1 MRISNILIRHLKN
14 SNDKIIIPDKRG
26 KPQVVLLSFA
36 EYQKITKNQVFS
48 KLSFKNQTSSLTN
61 AEFLDKINADI
72 QILKQRI
79 EEQKL
84 EDNFF
89 IDEEEDFSSQDLDFN
104 EESFDENEESFDKFD
119 EQEDE
124 YDPEED
130 RYYLEEI

>member
-14 SNDKIIIPDKRG
+14 FNDKIIIPDKRG

-36 EYQKITKNQVFS
+36 EYQKLTKNQVSS
-48 KLSFKNQTSSLTN
+48 KLNFKNQTSSLTN

-72 QILKQRI
+72 QILKQRL

-89 IDEEEDFSSQDLDFN
+89 IDEEEDLFNQAIDFN
-104 EESFDENEESFDKFD
+104 EESFDEKKDD
-119 EQEDE
+119 

>member
-36 EYQKITKNQVFS
+36 EYQKLTKNQVS
-48 KLSFKNQTSSLTN
+48 AKLNFKNQTNSLTN

-72 QILKQRI
+72 QILKQRL

-89 IDEEEDFSSQDLDFN
+89 IDEEEDLFNQAIDFN
-104 EESFDENEESFDKFD
+104 EESFDEKKDD
-119 EQEDE
+119 

>member
-36 EYQKITKNQVFS
+36 EYQKLTKNQVS
-48 KLSFKNQTSSLTN
+48 AKLNFKNQTSSLTN

-72 QILKQRI
+72 QILKQRL

-89 IDEEEDFSSQDLDFN
+89 IDEEEDLFNQAIDFN
-104 EESFDENEESFDKFD
+104 EESFDEKKDD
-119 EQEDE
+119 